1 MSGVPSE
8 AYRIPRHIG
17 IFGGSFDP
25 PHISHVLAV
34 HYALLVWPLDH
45 VFVIPTYQH
54 PFGKAMADFKH
65 RVKMAKI
72 AFEHLGDKVWV
83 LPIEGE
89 HEGLSYT
96 IDTIRQ
102 LKAQYQESQFSL
114 IVGSDILDE
123 LDEWKDH
130 EALRREIEF
139 LVIPRVGVKAESNGK
154 VPEGVLPAVS
164 SSTVRAALAQKQ
176 DVSKWVPRR
185 VLQYIS
191 EYELYSS

>member
-8 AYRIPRHIG
+8 AYRIPRHLG

-34 HYALLVWPLDH
+34 HYALLIWPLDH

-72 AFEHLGDKVWV
+72 AFEYLGEKVWV

-89 HEGLSYT
+89 HEGPSYT
-96 IDTIRQ
+96 INTIRQ
-102 LKAQYQESQFSL
+102 LKAQYPESRFSL
-114 IVGSDILDE
+114 IVGSDILEE
-123 LDEWKDH
+123 LDEWKDP
-130 EALRREIEF
+130 EILRQEVEF
-139 LVIPRVGVKAESNGK
+139 LVIPRLEVRAEPNGK
-154 VPEGVLPAVS
+154 IPKGILPPVS
-164 SSTVRAALAQKQ
+164 SSALRAALARKE
-176 DVSKWVPRR
+176 DVSDWVPRR